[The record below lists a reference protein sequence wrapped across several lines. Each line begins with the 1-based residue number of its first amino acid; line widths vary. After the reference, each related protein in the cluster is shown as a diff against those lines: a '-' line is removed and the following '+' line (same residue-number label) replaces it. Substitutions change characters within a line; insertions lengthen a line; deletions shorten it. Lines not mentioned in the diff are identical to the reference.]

1 MEIMEDFFAK
11 RKLKKLEK
19 YKNKYIDE
27 IKKNYTNICQGEMDF
42 PDIQKLQEYIKRNNI
57 PLIDSSS
64 YGDKFDALSSIFS
77 NNNFMQ
83 DTIQRKRKDD
93 INNLI
98 ENISQMD
105 INYNVINSVELE
117 KLVLQVER
125 YYKVYVAEQSVDE
138 SKKKFIDSLN
148 GNDQSS
154 KLVNLFSKIYDAD
167 IDIHTDFTTRIV
179 RDYSQVVSESIL
191 NNQSI
196 FKKYDEYLLGLET
209 IKAITNNNETVIT
222 NFNNMLR
229 SSEHIEVSEFFIKFH
244 SISKLRE
251 YGIEDENISFIDVNR
266 AADVS
271 KAEQERFR
279 LIKEKQNQYLDEKD
293 FALIRSTEYFP
304 YNREFDTV
312 DEKNGRG
319 DISNFL
325 TQALYDREMKSIY
338 GENWLEIYSRNETI
352 AYFNN
357 NTEGITDKEIE
368 EAQKFMESSKK
379 IMNKFELPGVFCR
392 STKHFTLNGLVSS
405 HMYGNFEGNP
415 YIFIEPLEE
424 HIGDTNLVNLA
435 AQDTFFELDRGD
447 KKLILSDKCKLLMP
461 VHAYKEVI
469 KDPDLRK
476 QIESYD
482 LTLFEGDEK
491 KAVEMKLTELGY
503 VSQDIGMHSYVTN
516 KGLDEERDFTQKML
530 TSIKNIAKINDIN
543 IGVHYQSEY
552 QQKDNQKTEYL
563 NEQINEDFNSKF
575 STQFNIDKSQLE
587 KLSREEIDRLI
598 DSIGEDDVKAF
609 LQDYKYTKE
618 KELNEVYSE
627 YEENRKGIKDHKS
640 NVGGDMTI
648 E

>member
-1 MEIMEDFFAK
+1 MGIMEDFFAK

-98 ENISQMD
+98 ENISQMN

-229 SSEHIEVSEFFIKFH
+229 SSEHIEVSEFFTKIH

>member
-229 SSEHIEVSEFFIKFH
+229 SSEHIEVSEFFTKIH

-325 TQALYDREMKSIY
+325 TQALYNREMKSIY

>member
-57 PLIDSSS
+57 PLIDSSG

-83 DTIQRKRKDD
+83 DTIQRKRKED

-229 SSEHIEVSEFFIKFH
+229 SSEHIEVSEFFTKIH

>member
-1 MEIMEDFFAK
+1 MGIMEDFFAK

-229 SSEHIEVSEFFIKFH
+229 SSEHIEVSEFFTKIH

-312 DEKNGRG
+312 DEKSGRG

-598 DSIGEDDVKAF
+598 DSIGEDDVKVF

>member
-229 SSEHIEVSEFFIKFH
+229 SSEHIEVSEFFTKIH

>member
-1 MEIMEDFFAK
+1 MGIMEDFFAK

-229 SSEHIEVSEFFIKFH
+229 SSEHIEVSEFFTKIH

-598 DSIGEDDVKAF
+598 DSIGEDDVKVF

>member
-1 MEIMEDFFAK
+1 MGIMEDFFAK

-27 IKKNYTNICQGEMDF
+27 IKKNYTSICQGEMDF

-64 YGDKFDALSSIFS
+64 YGDKFDTLSSIFS

-83 DTIQRKRKDD
+83 DTIQRKRKED

-229 SSEHIEVSEFFIKFH
+229 SSEHIEVSEFFTKIH

-503 VSQDIGMHSYVTN
+503 VSQDIGMDSYVIN

-627 YEENRKGIKDHKS
+627 YEENRRGIKDHKS

>member
-57 PLIDSSS
+57 PLIDSSG

-83 DTIQRKRKDD
+83 DTIQRKRKED
-93 INNLI
+93 INNVI

-229 SSEHIEVSEFFIKFH
+229 SSEHIEVSEFFTKIH

>member
-1 MEIMEDFFAK
+1 MGIMEDFFAK

-98 ENISQMD
+98 ENISQMN

-229 SSEHIEVSEFFIKFH
+229 SSEHIEVSEFFTKIH

-627 YEENRKGIKDHKS
+627 YEENRRGIKDHKS

>member
-1 MEIMEDFFAK
+1 MGIMEDFFAK
-11 RKLKKLEK
+11 RKLKRLEK

-27 IKKNYTNICQGEMDF
+27 IKKNYTSICQGEMDF

-64 YGDKFDALSSIFS
+64 YGDKFDTLSSIFS

-83 DTIQRKRKDD
+83 DTIQRKRKED

-98 ENISQMD
+98 ENITQMD

-229 SSEHIEVSEFFIKFH
+229 SSEHIEVSEFFTKIH

-338 GENWLEIYSRNETI
+338 GENWLEIYSRNKTI

-516 KGLDEERDFTQKML
+516 KGLDEERGFTQKML

-552 QQKDNQKTEYL
+552 QQKDNQKTKYL

-627 YEENRKGIKDHKS
+627 YEENRRGIKDHKS